1 MSDMIRN
8 AAAALALI
16 GALTTGGA
24 IAEGIGP
31 VAFVGVNLI
40 PMDRERV
47 LENVTVLVD
56 DGRVRAIAPA
66 GYIELPPDAA
76 IVEAPGHFLMPG
88 LAEMHAH
95 VPGRRGGDQWQE
107 DVLLLYVA
115 NGVTTARGM
124 LGEPD
129 HLELRAKI
137 ARHEVLGP
145 RLFTSG
151 PSLNGNSVDGP
162 DEARRLVREQ
172 AAAGY
177 DFLKLHPGLTR
188 AEFDAIAAT
197 ADESGIAF
205 AGHVSTDVGLDRALA
220 ASQASID
227 HLDGYLDA
235 LVPESA
241 TMPAS
246 RGFFGAALI
255 DLVDAREIDAIA
267 RATQAAGVWVVPTET
282 LMENIVL
289 PTPPETLAARPGM
302 RYVPPATLARWVETK
317 RKVLADPDYDPAAA
331 KRFIALRKS
340 LIRALNDAG
349 AGILLG
355 SDAPQVFNVPGFA
368 IHYELEAMVAAGLTP
383 YEALRTGTANP
394 AYFFGLTERFGE
406 IAIGR
411 DADLILVEN
420 NPLEDVG
427 ALRRPLGVMVRGRWL
442 PRSELNT
449 RLEEVAAR
457 YAD

>member
-1 MSDMIRN
+1 MNDMIRN
-8 AAAALALI
+8 TVAALSLMGLLA
-16 GALTTGGA
+16 TGGV
-24 IAEGIGP
+24 IAGETGP
-31 VAFVGVNLI
+31 IAFAGVNLI

-56 DGRVRAIAPA
+56 DGRVTAIGPA
-66 GYIELPPDAA
+66 GYVELPPATTV
-76 IVEAPGHFLMPG
+76 VEASGRFLMPG

-95 VPGRRGGDQWQE
+95 VPGRRQDSQWQE

-124 LGEPD
+124 LGEPS
-129 HLELRAKI
+129 HLELREKI
-137 ARHEVLGP
+137 ARHEILGP

-162 DEARRLVREQ
+162 DEAGRMVREQ

-177 DFLKLHPGLTR
+177 DFLKLHPGLSR
-188 AEFDAIAAT
+188 AEFDAIAA
-197 ADESGIAF
+197 AANESGITF

-246 RGFFGAALI
+246 RGFFGAALV
-255 DLVDAREIDAIA
+255 DLADPGGIKALARE
-267 RATQAAGVWVVPTET
+267 TQAAGVWVVPTET

-289 PTPPETLAARPGM
+289 PTPPETLAARPAM
-302 RYVPPATLARWVETK
+302 RYVPRATLARWVATK
-317 RKVLADPDYDPAAA
+317 REVLANPDYDPAAA

-340 LIRALNDAG
+340 LIGALHDAG

-368 IHYELEAMVAAGLTP
+368 IHYELEAMVAAGLSP

-394 AYFFGLTERFGE
+394 AYFFGLTKQFGE

-411 DADLILVEN
+411 DADFILVES
-420 NPLEDVG
+420 NPLEDIG
-427 ALRRPLGVMVRGRWL
+427 ALRRTLGVMVRGRWL
-442 PRSELNT
+442 PRSELDA